1 MYNKEILGIR
11 FLIHHYNLIL
21 KKKKNS
27 QMHTLI
33 TKYKIDYRFELTQ
46 KISCTKRRIKNYTW
60 SIHQSRSSTVR
71 CPRTSTI
78 WIPLSDKFSTDNFPT
93 GSPVET
99 LQRATAT
106 EPEASTARRKNEI
119 KRDRALS
126 LSLSLLLSLC
136 EASWR
141 AQRGNVEV
149 VTIVL
154 TVLRSS
160 FLSPRND
167 VFPAIGFSREQCLR
181 DRRRRVA
188 AEETHKAKYSLHPC

>member
-1 MYNKEILGIR
+1 
-11 FLIHHYNLIL
+11 
-21 KKKKNS
+21 
-27 QMHTLI
+27 MHTNI
-33 TKYKIDYRFELTQ
+33 KSIIELTQ
-46 KISCTKRRIKNYTW
+46 KRSCTKRRVKNYTW

-119 KRDRALS
+119 KRDRTLS
-126 LSLSLLLSLC
+126 LSLPLTLSVRSQLTGTK
-136 EASWR
+136 R
-141 AQRGNVEV
+141 QVEV

-188 AEETHKAKYSLHPC
+188 AEETHRAKYSLHPC

>member
-1 MYNKEILGIR
+1 M
-11 FLIHHYNLIL
+11 
-21 KKKKNS
+21 
-27 QMHTLI
+27 
-33 TKYKIDYRFELTQ
+33 
-46 KISCTKRRIKNYTW
+46 
-60 SIHQSRSSTVR
+60 
-71 CPRTSTI
+71 
-78 WIPLSDKFSTDNFPT
+78 
-93 GSPVET
+93 ET

-119 KRDRALS
+119 KRDRTLS
-126 LSLSLLLSLC
+126 LSLPLTLSVRSQLTGTK
-136 EASWR
+136 R
-141 AQRGNVEV
+141 QVEV

-188 AEETHKAKYSLHPC
+188 AEETHRAKYSLHPC

>member
-46 KISCTKRRIKNYTW
+46 KRSCTKRRIKNYTW

-126 LSLSLLLSLC
+126 LSPSYSLC
-136 EASWR
+136 AKPVDGHKEATS
-141 AQRGNVEV
+141 
-149 VTIVL
+149 
-154 TVLRSS
+154 
-160 FLSPRND
+160 
-167 VFPAIGFSREQCLR
+167 
-181 DRRRRVA
+181 
-188 AEETHKAKYSLHPC
+188 KSLP